1 MFAFLHTMP
10 RQLMATVT
18 LLLSS
23 LFLMAAGFASSEYL
37 HGIDVS
43 RYQKDVNW
51 EHVKEAEI
59 QFAFMKATEGDFLK
73 DKYFDRNWEN
83 SRKHGIKRGAYHFY
97 LPDVKVEDQIEIFK
111 KTVTLLPGD
120 LAPVLDVETLYQD
133 VSDAQ
138 LRRDIFQ
145 WLTAIEEH
153 YGVKPIIY
161 TNQIYYNRKLRG
173 YFTDYHFWIAR
184 YQNAEPITHPKDK
197 MAFWQYSETGT
208 VKGIDAPVD
217 LNWFFGDVTAL
228 NKLCV
233 PAAAPA
239 PAPAGA
245 MAQNNEL

>member
-1 MFAFLHTMP
+1 MFSFFHILRRKGTAPVALFFI
-10 RQLMATVT
+10 
-18 LLLSS
+18 S
-23 LFLMAAGFASSEYL
+23 LFLMAAGSTSSEFL

-59 QFAFMKATEGDFLK
+59 HFAFMKATEGDFLK
-73 DKYFDRNWEN
+73 DRYFDTNWEN
-83 SRKHGIKRGAYHFY
+83 SRKYGIKRGAYHFY
-97 LPDVKVEDQIEIFK
+97 LPDVSIEDQIEIFK
-111 KTVTLLPGD
+111 RTVTLLPGD
-120 LAPVLDVETLYQD
+120 LAPVLDVETPCNSI
-133 VSDAQ
+133 SDAQ

-173 YFTDYHFWIAR
+173 YFTDYPLWIAR
-184 YQNAEPITHPKDK
+184 YQNAEPITHPKDN

-217 LNWFFGDVTAL
+217 MNWFFGDVSAL

-233 PAAAPA
+233 PAKAAAPA
-239 PAPAGA
+239 PTGT